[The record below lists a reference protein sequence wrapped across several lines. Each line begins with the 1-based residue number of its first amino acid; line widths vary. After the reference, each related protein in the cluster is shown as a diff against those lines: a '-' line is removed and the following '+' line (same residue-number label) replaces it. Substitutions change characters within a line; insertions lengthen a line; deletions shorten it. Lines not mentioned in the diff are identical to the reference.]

1 VATIV
6 VDAYIGSQD
15 QSQPKRDY
23 NRDG

>member
-6 VDAYIGSQD
+6 VDTFVGSQD
-15 QSQPKRDY
+15 QSQPKRDH